1 MTTEAACRN
10 CGRPITPDARFC
22 QHCGIDV
29 SQGALATGFAS
40 SAVIPKSI
48 QDALLERLKA
58 ETLGDYEILTE
69 VGRGGMATV
78 YLAHDIALDR
88 KVAIKVMSSAIVDE
102 GMAER
107 FRREARTAAALNHPH
122 IIPIYAVRDRYPLLF
137 FAMKFI
143 AGQSLDPILKTA
155 GGLPITMVQ
164 TILSQAGSA
173 LGYAHRRGVI
183 HRDVKPANIMIDDEG
198 WVVVTDFGIAKV
210 SSATGLTVTGVTVGT
225 PAYMSPEQCLGKEVT
240 GASDQYSLGIVA
252 YEMLTG
258 APPFSADSAMAVMF
272 AQFQETPKPILDS
285 RPDCPARLAEIVMR
299 MLEKEPEQRWPTIDD
314 AVAAIGASPLPHD
327 DPTRRQL
334 ISMALSS
341 ENAGLTR
348 RISTPTSPA
357 PAVRRSGRSTVPS
370 EVLADS
376 QTPVAPGALGETIQH
391 PRMAQPAGAG
401 DTPLIPP
408 RAAVQAPAIHLPG
421 RAPRRASRV
430 PWIAAAA
437 LLAGVVTFA
446 VVRRN
451 GERED
456 SMSPPVAPAE
466 STVADTAT
474 PAPSAAVKAPTTDSA
489 ISPPKAVDRVTLAIP
504 RSSFQVGENLKLS
517 AVAEAADGT
526 PLADRRI
533 EWSSS
538 TPGVARVTENGTLQA
553 LRPGKATI
561 IATVDGRSTTTK
573 IEVVSPAAQPA
584 ARESIAAMSVVPDA
598 APLAVG
604 STMTLSAVL
613 RDGSGKRLEDRAIA
627 WTSSSSAVSVFP
639 NGQVLAVAPGT
650 AVVTASSE
658 GRSASA
664 TITVSPVPVAS
675 LSLTGASSDLNVGD
689 SVRLNSAARDAK
701 GGVLANRQTTWE
713 SSDPNVATVS
723 GGLVIARSPG
733 TATISAASEG
743 KSATAK
749 IRVTGPPPVDPAA
762 EKARAVDQ
770 VGKGIAAFVAAL
782 NSRDMAR
789 LKQAYPGMTP
799 AEESDWSKLLNE
811 KRLTKF
817 EAALEDAQAPT
828 IEASSAEEQFQ
839 LRLALT
845 YSGLPSETQRIRYQG
860 IFRPDGGTWK
870 LMRLIQR

>member
-1 MTTEAACRN
+1 M
-10 CGRPITPDARFC
+10 G
-22 QHCGIDV
+22 
-29 SQGALATGFAS
+29 TGFAS

-143 AGQSLDPILKTA
+143 AGQSLDPILKIA
-155 GGLPITMVQ
+155 GGLPIPMVQ

-258 APPFSADSAMAVMF
+258 LPPFSADSAMAVMF

-285 RPDCPARLAEIVMR
+285 RTDCPPRLAEIVMR
-299 MLEKEPEQRWPTIDD
+299 MLEKEPEKRWPTIDD

-327 DPTRRQL
+327 DPTRKQL

-357 PAVRRSGRSTVPS
+357 PAVRRSGRTTVPS

-376 QTPVAPGALGETIQH
+376 QTPVAPGSLGETIQY
-391 PRMAQPAGAG
+391 PRMAQPAVAG
-401 DTPLIPP
+401 DTPVTPP
-408 RAAVQAPAIHLPG
+408 RAAVQAPAVHLPS
-421 RAPRRASRV
+421 RAPRRRSRV
-430 PWIAAAA
+430 PWIAAAVV
-437 LLAGVVTFA
+437 LAGVVTFA
-446 VVRRN
+446 VARRN

-466 STVADTAT
+466 STVAETPT
-474 PAPSAAVKAPTTDSA
+474 PAPPAAVNAPTTDSVTTG
-489 ISPPKAVDRVTLAIP
+489 SPPKAVDRVTLALS
-504 RSSFQVGENLKLS
+504 RSSFQVGESLKLS

-526 PLADRRI
+526 PLLDRRI

-538 TPGVARVTENGTLQA
+538 APGVARVTENGTLRA
-553 LRPGKATI
+553 LRPGQATI
-561 IATVDGRSTTTK
+561 IATVEGRSTTTK
-573 IEVVSPAAQPA
+573 IEVVPPATQPP
-584 ARESIAAMSVVPDA
+584 AREPIAAMSVVPDA

-604 STMTLSAVL
+604 STMALSAVL
-613 RDGSGKRLEDRAIA
+613 RDGSGKRLEDRTIT

-639 NGQVLAVAPGT
+639 NGQILAVGPGT
-650 AVVTASSE
+650 VVVTASSE

-664 TITVSPVPVAS
+664 TITVSAVPVAS
-675 LSLTGASSDLNVGD
+675 LGLTGAPSDLNVGD
-689 SVRLNSAARDAK
+689 SVRLNAAARDAK
-701 GGVLANRQTTWE
+701 GGALANRQTTWE

-733 TATISAASEG
+733 TATISATSEG
-743 KSATAK
+743 KATTAK

-782 NSRDMAR
+782 NSRDMTR
-789 LKQAYPGMTP
+789 LRQAYPGMTP
-799 AEESDWSKLLNE
+799 AEESDWGKLLNE
-811 KRLTKF
+811 KSITKF
-817 EAALEDAQAPT
+817 EAVLEDAQAPT
-828 IEASSAEEQFQ
+828 IEATSAEEQFQ

-845 YSGLPSETQRIRYQG
+845 YSGLPTETQRIRYQG

-870 LMRLIQR
+870 LMRLNQR

>member
-1 MTTEAACRN
+1 M
-10 CGRPITPDARFC
+10 
-22 QHCGIDV
+22 
-29 SQGALATGFAS
+29 ATGFAS

-48 QDALLERLKA
+48 QDALLERLKS

-143 AGQSLDPILKTA
+143 AGQSLDPILKIA
-155 GGLPITMVQ
+155 GGLPIPMVQ

-183 HRDVKPANIMIDDEG
+183 HRDVKPANVMIDDEG

-272 AQFQETPKPILDS
+272 AQFQETPKPILDL
-285 RPDCPARLAEIVMR
+285 RTDCPPRLAEIVMR
-299 MLEKEPEQRWPTIDD
+299 MLEKEPEKRWPTIDD

-327 DPTRRQL
+327 DPTRKQL

-357 PAVRRSGRSTVPS
+357 PAVRRSGRTTVPS

-391 PRMAQPAGAG
+391 PRMAQPAASG
-401 DTPLIPP
+401 DTPVTPP
-408 RAAVQAPAIHLPG
+408 RAAVQTPAVHLPG
-421 RAPRRASRV
+421 RAPRRSSRV

-437 LLAGVVTFA
+437 VLAGVVTFA

-451 GERED
+451 GTRED

-466 STVADTAT
+466 STVAETPT
-474 PAPSAAVKAPTTDSA
+474 PAPPAAVNAPTTDSVTTG
-489 ISPPKAVDRVTLAIP
+489 SPPKAVDRVTLALS

-526 PLADRRI
+526 PLLDRRI

-538 TPGVARVTENGTLQA
+538 APGVARVTENGTLQA
-553 LRPGKATI
+553 LRPGKVTI
-561 IATVDGRSTTTK
+561 IATVEGRSATAR
-573 IEVVSPAAQPA
+573 IEVVPAVGQPTLA
-584 ARESIAAMSVVPDA
+584 SIPVAAMSVVPDA

-604 STMTLSAVL
+604 STMALSAVL
-613 RDGSGKRLEDRAIA
+613 RDGSGKRLEDRTIT

-639 NGQVLAVAPGT
+639 NGQILAVGPGT

-675 LSLTGASSDLNVGD
+675 LGLTGAPSDLNVGD
-689 SVRLNSAARDAK
+689 SVRLNAAAHDAK
-701 GGVLANRQTTWE
+701 GGALANRQTTWE

-723 GGLVIARSPG
+723 GGLVIGRSPG
-733 TATISAASEG
+733 TATISVTSEG
-743 KSATAK
+743 KSTTAK

-811 KRLTKF
+811 KSLTKF
-817 EAALEDAQAPT
+817 EAVLEDAQAPT
-828 IEASSAEEQFQ
+828 IEATSAEEQFQ

-845 YSGLPSETQRIRYQG
+845 YSGLPTETQRIRYLG

-870 LMRLIQR
+870 LMRLSQR

>member
-1 MTTEAACRN
+1 
-10 CGRPITPDARFC
+10 
-22 QHCGIDV
+22 
-29 SQGALATGFAS
+29 LATGFAS

-155 GGLPITMVQ
+155 GGLPVPMVQ

-183 HRDVKPANIMIDDEG
+183 HRDVKPANVMIDDEG

-299 MLEKEPEQRWPTIDD
+299 MLEKEPEKRWPTIED
-314 AVAAIGASPLPHD
+314 AVAAIGASPLRHD

-357 PAVRRSGRSTVPS
+357 PAVRRSGRTNVPS
-370 EVLADS
+370 EVLADA
-376 QTPVAPGALGETIQH
+376 QTTVGPGSLGETIQY
-391 PRMAQPAGAG
+391 PRMAQPASV
-401 DTPLIPP
+401 DTPVNPP

-421 RAPRRASRV
+421 RAPRRSSRV
-430 PWIAAAA
+430 PWIGAAAV
-437 LLAGVVTFA
+437 LAGVVTFA

-466 STVADTAT
+466 SIAADTPT
-474 PAPSAAVKAPTTDSA
+474 PAPPAAVNAPTTDSA
-489 ISPPKAVDRVTLAIP
+489 IRVSPPKPVDRVKLALS

-526 PLADRRI
+526 PVSDRRI

-538 TPGVARVTENGTLQA
+538 APGVARVTENGTLQA

-573 IEVVSPAAQPA
+573 IEVVSPAAQA
-584 ARESIAAMSVVPDA
+584 SARESIAAMSVVPDA

-613 RDGSGKRLEDRAIA
+613 RDGSGKRLEDRTIT

-639 NGQVLAVAPGT
+639 NGQILAVGPGT

-658 GRSASA
+658 GRSATA
-664 TITVSPVPVAS
+664 TITVSPVAVAS
-675 LSLTGASSDLNVGD
+675 LSLTGAPGDLSVGD
-689 SVRLNSAARDAK
+689 SVRLNAAAHDPK
-701 GGVLANRQTTWE
+701 GGVLANRPTTWD

-723 GGLVIARSPG
+723 GGLVIARGPG

-743 KSATAK
+743 KSATVK

-770 VGKGIAAFVAAL
+770 VAKGIAAFVAAL

-828 IEASSAEEQFQ
+828 IEATSAEEQFQ

>member
-1 MTTEAACRN
+1 M
-10 CGRPITPDARFC
+10 
-22 QHCGIDV
+22 
-29 SQGALATGFAS
+29 ATGFAS

-183 HRDVKPANIMIDDEG
+183 HRDVKPANVMIDDEG

-299 MLEKEPEQRWPTIDD
+299 MLEKEPEKRWPTIDD

-430 PWIAAAA
+430 PWVAAAA
-437 LLAGVVTFA
+437 VLAGVVTFA

-466 STVADTAT
+466 STVVETPT
-474 PAPSAAVKAPTTDSA
+474 PAPPAAVNAPTTDSVTKG
-489 ISPPKAVDRVTLAIP
+489 SPPKAVDRVTLALS
-504 RSSFQVGENLKLS
+504 RSSFQVGESLKLS

-526 PLADRRI
+526 PLLDRRI

-538 TPGVARVTENGTLQA
+538 APGVARVTENGTLRA
-553 LRPGKATI
+553 LRPGQATI
-561 IATVDGRSTTTK
+561 IATVEGRSTTTK
-573 IEVVSPAAQPA
+573 IEVVPPITQPP
-584 ARESIAAMSVVPDA
+584 AREPIAAMSVVPDA

-604 STMTLSAVL
+604 STMALSAVL
-613 RDGSGKRLEDRAIA
+613 RDGSGKRLEDRTIT

-639 NGQVLAVAPGT
+639 NGQILAVGPGT
-650 AVVTASSE
+650 VVVTASSE

-675 LSLTGASSDLNVGD
+675 LGLTGAPSDLNVGD
-689 SVRLNSAARDAK
+689 SVRLTAAARDAK
-701 GGVLANRQTTWE
+701 GGALVNRQTTWE

-723 GGLVIARSPG
+723 GGLVIARGPG
-733 TATISAASEG
+733 TATISVTSEG
-743 KSATAK
+743 KATTAK

-782 NSRDMAR
+782 NSRDMTR
-789 LKQAYPGMTP
+789 LRQAYPGMTP
-799 AEESDWSKLLNE
+799 AEESDWGKLLNE
-811 KRLTKF
+811 KSITKF
-817 EAALEDAQAPT
+817 EAVLEDAQAPT
-828 IEASSAEEQFQ
+828 IEATSAEEQFQ

-845 YSGLPSETQRIRYQG
+845 YSGLPTETQRIRYQG

-870 LMRLIQR
+870 LMRLNQR